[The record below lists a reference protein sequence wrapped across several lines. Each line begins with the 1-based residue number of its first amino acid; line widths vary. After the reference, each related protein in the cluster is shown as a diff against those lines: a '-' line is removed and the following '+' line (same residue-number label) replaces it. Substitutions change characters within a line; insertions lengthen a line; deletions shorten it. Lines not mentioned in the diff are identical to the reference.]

1 MNRSNFV
8 SRACG
13 ALGLSLI
20 VLAVG
25 CGREEPKVYRIPKES
40 AALPPAQGL
49 PHGHPE
55 INTAKPK
62 LSWTLPEGWVEGG
75 AGQMSLANFNISG
88 DGGKQAQVSVTP
100 LQGLAG
106 KEVPI
111 VNMWRHQVGLPE
123 LAAEEVQRQLQE
135 VEIAGEPGKM
145 FEVASPPDASNPP
158 LRIVTAMV
166 HRGDTSWFYKLQG
179 DADLVAAQ
187 KTAFVAFL
195 KSVKLDASGAT
206 ETATETAA
214 TPPPTEAAPVAEAS
228 SKTPPGWKSVPPG
241 PMQSSKFL
249 IPEQG
254 SAKGEVTISVFP
266 NSTGGTLANVNRWR
280 GQIGLSPIG
289 EAELAKMITRLD
301 PRNSEVILVDM
312 TNPDTRRQ
320 LIGAILPKGGQWYF
334 YKLMGDAEAVAPQKE
349 AFTAFVKAKL

>member
-1 MNRSNFV
+1 MNLFHFAARV
-8 SRACG
+8 CG
-13 ALGLSLI
+13 TLGWSFLL
-20 VLAVG
+20 LATG
-25 CGREEPKVYRIPKES
+25 CGREETKVYRVPKES
-40 AALPPAQGL
+40 AALPSAQGL

-62 LSWTLPEGWVEGG
+62 LSWSLPEGWVEAG

-88 DGGKQAQVSVTP
+88 DGGQQAQVSVTP
-100 LQGLAG
+100 LHGLAG

-123 LAAEEVQRQLQE
+123 LAPEEVQRQLQD

-145 FEVASPPDASNPP
+145 FEVASPPDAANPP
-158 LRIVTAMV
+158 MRIVTAMV
-166 HRGDTSWFYKLQG
+166 HRADTSWFYKLQG

-187 KTAFVAFL
+187 KPAFVAFL
-195 KSVKLDASGAT
+195 KSVKLGGAEAV
-206 ETATETAA
+206 ETATETVA
-214 TPPPTEAAPVAEAS
+214 TPPPAGVVPVAEAS
-228 SKTPPGWKSVPPG
+228 AKTPAGWKSVPPG
-241 PMQSSKFL
+241 PMQSAKFL

-254 SAKGEVTISVFP
+254 AAKGEVTISVFP

-280 GQIGLSPIG
+280 GQIGLSPIS

-301 PRNSEVILVDM
+301 PQNTEVILVDM

-320 LIGAILPKGGQWYF
+320 LIGAIVPKGGQWYF
-334 YKLMGDAEAVAPQKE
+334 YKLMGDTEAVSPQKG
-349 AFTAFVKAKL
+349 AFTAFVKAEL